1 MSDPLRV
8 PGLVYVDP
16 TQRGIERHRKG
27 SSFAYRAPDGHW
39 LSERDPRD
47 RAELERIRRLAI
59 PPAYEKV
66 WICPLPQGHLQAIG
80 RDARGRKQYR
90 YHPLWRETRDRHKFD
105 RMSEFGRALPRLRRR
120 VSRDLRAAQKPGTP
134 PARHHVLA
142 ALVKL
147 LDATHLRVGNESYA
161 RENKSFGLTTLRN
174 RHAKVEGARVTL
186 RFRGKSG
193 VWQDVSMEDPRV
205 ARVVRRCQSL
215 PGQELFQCVDD
226 DGLPH
231 GIGSMDV
238 NAYIREASGGDFTA
252 KDFRTWHAS
261 VHAWALLS
269 PSGDPSAHVTAADEP
284 VPRSVMAA
292 LKEVASK
299 LGNTVAVCRKS
310 YVHPMVLR
318 CAADTNWPRPDKRRA
333 ARYEIPGLDSNE
345 RGLLCFLDAAVAA
358 SPVMRS

>member
-1 MSDPLRV
+1 MSDPLQV

-39 LSERDPRD
+39 LSERNPRD
-47 RAELERIRRLAI
+47 RAELERIRKLAI
-59 PPAYEKV
+59 PPAYEQV
-66 WICPLPQGHLQAIG
+66 WICPSPQGHLQAIG

-90 YHPLWRETRDRHKFD
+90 YHALWRETRDQHKFD

-120 VSRDLRAAQKPGTP
+120 VARDLRAAQRQGGA

-142 ALVKL
+142 ALVML
-147 LDATHLRVGNESYA
+147 LDTTHLRVGNESYA
-161 RENKSFGLTTLRN
+161 RENKSYGLTTLRN
-174 RHAKVEGARVTL
+174 RHAKVEGPRVTL

-193 VWQDVSMEDPRV
+193 VWQDVTMEDPRV
-205 ARVVRRCQSL
+205 ARIVRRCQNL
-215 PGQELFQCVDD
+215 PGQELFQCIDE
-226 DGLPH
+226 DGLPRT
-231 GIGSMDV
+231 IDAMEV

-269 PSGDPSAHVTAADEP
+269 PGEKAVGMGTADEA
-284 VPRSVMAA
+284 VPPTVMAA

-310 YVHPMVLR
+310 YVHPMVLQ
-318 CAADTNWPRPDKRRA
+318 CATETNWPKHDRRRA
-333 ARYEIPGLDSNE
+333 ARYEIRGLDGNE
-345 RGLLCFLDAAVAA
+345 RGLLCFLDAVLAA
-358 SPVMRS
+358 SRP